1 MSINITLNFFNFF
14 PKRGIKAGLHLKGF
28 RSTCAQKIRFYCF
41 LEMKSACSCQAAVPI
56 LVHVPIKI
64 GSFPGQY
71 GFRHKPGGRYNR
83 KNEL

>member
-1 MSINITLNFFNFF
+1 
-14 PKRGIKAGLHLKGF
+14 
-28 RSTCAQKIRFYCF
+28 
-41 LEMKSACSCQAAVPI
+41 MKSACSCQAAVLI